1 MDRIPT
7 PRELQIAARACVLL
21 SYATGLGGIAAGTW
35 LLRGGDWPMA
45 IVLWLIT
52 FAVGAALMGISLLI
66 RALSG
71 LGAQLTRLE
80 SDVRVL
86 AEERAQGGRTPGGNE
101 RDPWLRH

>member
-1 MDRIPT
+1 MDRIPN

-21 SYATGLGGIAAGTW
+21 AYATGLGGVAAGTW
-35 LLRGGDWPMA
+35 LLREGDWPMA
-45 IVLWLIT
+45 IVLWLVT

-71 LGAQLTRLE
+71 IAAQLTRLE
-80 SDVRVL
+80 SEVRAL
-86 AEERAQGGRTPGGNE
+86 ANERTPGGRAPDGGH

>member
-7 PRELQIAARACVLL
+7 PRELQVAARACVLL
-21 SYATGLGGIAAGTW
+21 AYAAGLGGVAAGTW
-35 LLRGGDWPMA
+35 LLRSGEWPMA

-80 SDVRVL
+80 SDLRVL
-86 AEERAQGGRTPGGNE
+86 AEERARGGRAPGSSE

>member
-7 PRELQIAARACVLL
+7 PRELRIAARACVLL
-21 SYATGLGGIAAGTW
+21 AYTTGLGGIAAGTW
-35 LLRGGDWPMA
+35 LLRSGDWAMA

-80 SDVRVL
+80 ADVRVL
-86 AEERAQGGRTPGGNE
+86 ADERAQGGRTPGTSD

>member
-1 MDRIPT
+1 
-7 PRELQIAARACVLL
+7 
-21 SYATGLGGIAAGTW
+21 
-35 LLRGGDWPMA
+35 MA

-86 AEERAQGGRTPGGNE
+86 AEERARGGGAPGGNE
-101 RDPWLRH
+101 RDPWIRH